1 MKNIPSSI
9 NLYRGRGVNFFD
21 KFIKWALTGGRMI
34 VVLTEIIALSAFL
47 YRFSLDRK
55 IVDLNDKIKQKQTIA
70 KYLKNE
76 EDKYRS
82 LQNRLLISSAYEN
95 SAGENVK
102 LLKEIIELNPKGMTL
117 NSIAFS
123 PEYARIDA
131 NFSSVTSLTS
141 LIKTLRNHP
150 KISVVSLD
158 KIENKTSIATIK
170 AIIRVTFK
178 K

>member
-1 MKNIPSSI
+1 MKNVPNSI
-9 NLYRGRGVNFFD
+9 NLYRGRGINFFD
-21 KFIKWALTGGRMI
+21 KFIKWALSGGRLI

-55 IVDLNDKIKQKQTIA
+55 IVDLNDKIKQKQTIV

-82 LQNRLLISSAYEN
+82 LQNRLSISSSYES
-95 SAGENVK
+95 SARENVI
-102 LLKEIIELNPKGMTL
+102 LLKEIIELNSKGMML

-123 PEYARIDA
+123 PEYTRVDA
-131 NFSSVTSLTS
+131 NFFSVASLTS
-141 LIKTLRNHP
+141 LIKTLRGHP